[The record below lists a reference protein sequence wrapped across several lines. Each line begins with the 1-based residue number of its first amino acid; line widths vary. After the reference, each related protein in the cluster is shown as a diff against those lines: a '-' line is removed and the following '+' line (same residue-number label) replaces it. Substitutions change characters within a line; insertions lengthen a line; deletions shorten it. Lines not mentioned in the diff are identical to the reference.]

1 MLYDGV
7 LNMSQIAVPAL
18 QTEQEGAE
26 HVALGD
32 FEVLH
37 QYGPSLPITKCL
49 GRFFFFKMKTGAF
62 QAASWV

>member
-7 LNMSQIAVPAL
+7 LPVSQIAVPAL
-18 QTEQEGAE
+18 QSEQEGAE

-32 FEVLH
+32 FGVRH

-49 GRFFFFKMKTGAF
+49 GRFFFFKMKTRAF